1 MKQPLALRMRP
12 KTIDDVIGQKHLVG
26 KDMILRK
33 VVEQKQLFS
42 FIFFGPSGT
51 GKTTLA
57 KAIANSL
64 NRPYRLFNAVTGNK
78 KELDAIF
85 LEAKMNNGLVLIVDE
100 IHRLNK
106 DKQDLLLPYLEEG
119 LIYLMGTTT
128 SNPYFAINPA
138 IRSRCH
144 LLEVKALTTDD
155 IKAAINNAIKAPE
168 GLNNEVT
175 IADDALQV
183 IANHANGD
191 IRYALNVLEICA
203 IANKHI
209 TMDVVLEYSRLANSS
224 ISKDDD
230 GYKYKI
236 DVQGPAGIANAGI
249 FDSGTNSIENIAKT
263 LSNQVQQILNMNPA
277 NTITV
282 RVRGHSRGGVALSFF
297 LREISKQYKPKVS
310 VDYSIQYD
318 PVPGQTISIENMD
331 YSKIGSSKYYRYD
344 VDRRLVKKSIVVYS
358 LYTQYG
364 YERFGTTE
372 NSFVPQA
379 VFGTDI
385 IIIECKNHSVGL
397 DKGKEFIDTQLDRG
411 VYIRRHYQ
419 LEKVNSYEEF
429 KHHRAILEYPF
440 NQANKNNPKNEEIEK
455 RVNYQQ
461 KRYNVIYD
469 VVKAWFKK
477 KN

>member
-144 LLEVKALTTDD
+144 LLEVKALSADD
-155 IKAAINNAIKAPE
+155 ISEAINNAIKAPE

-175 IADDALQV
+175 IDEDALHI

-230 GYKYKI
+230 GHYDALSALQKSI
-236 DVQGPAGIANAGI
+236 RGSDVQAALYYLARLIQAN
-249 FDSGTNSIENIAKT
+249 DMVSIERRLLTIAYEDIG
-263 LSNQVQQILNMNPA
+263 LANPA
-277 NTITV
+277 ACARCVNAIDAAKRIGFPEARIPLANTVIEL
-282 RVRGHSRGGVALSFF
+282 ALS
-297 LREISKQYKPKVS
+297 PKS
-310 VDYSIQYD
+310 RSAD
-318 PVPGQTISIENMD
+318 E
-331 YSKIGSSKYYRYD
+331 
-344 VDRRLVKKSIVVYS
+344 
-358 LYTQYG
+358 
-364 YERFGTTE
+364 
-372 NSFVPQA
+372 A
-379 VFGTDI
+379 
-385 IIIECKNHSVGL
+385 
-397 DKGKEFIDTQLDRG
+397 IDAALN
-411 VYIRRHYQ
+411 V
-419 LEKVNSYEEF
+419 VNSTSYQVPAYLRLTPVNTF
-429 KHHRAILEYPF
+429 ISGVPITAI
-440 NQANKNNPKNEEIEK
+440 NSS
-455 RVNYQQ
+455 R
-461 KRYNVIYD
+461 
-469 VVKAWFKK
+469 
-477 KN
+477 